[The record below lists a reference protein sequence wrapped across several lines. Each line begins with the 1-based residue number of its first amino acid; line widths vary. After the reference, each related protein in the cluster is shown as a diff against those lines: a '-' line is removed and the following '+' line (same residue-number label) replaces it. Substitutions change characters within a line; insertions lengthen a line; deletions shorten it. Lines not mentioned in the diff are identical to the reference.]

1 MSGRAAGAPD
11 DDDSVQSRLASSNGA
26 LQNLLARLGTGI
38 EDLMPS
44 GGRVR
49 MKELLASLKDHDEG
63 RQMEALNELCDVLS
77 MGQEEILIGF
87 NIDAFLPVL
96 VELLNYEHNP
106 EIMLLS
112 CRAITHLLEVL
123 PKSAAKVVGC
133 GAVPLFCQRLLT
145 IEFIDVAEQSLL
157 AMHKLS
163 TEHPEPLLRANGLA
177 AALSFIDFFD
187 INTQRTAAATAAN
200 MCRNI
205 AEDLF
210 VDVAQMIP
218 NLTQLLSIDDQKIV
232 ESAVLCFVRL
242 VESFSSSEAQLEDIA
257 NHGMLNQLLR
267 LLRPRNQEGRSFE
280 VSTGTYT
287 SIVKTLSL
295 SCRGSS
301 KLAVSL
307 LEQDIIKT
315 VHAIINK
322 EEDAQLSGTALM
334 TSGLSGGLARI
345 EALLRAVVAVKR
357 PVEQLLHTLVLAN
370 ELLPPVQV
378 TPRF

>member
-1 MSGRAAGAPD
+1 M
-11 DDDSVQSRLASSNGA
+11 
-26 LQNLLARLGTGI
+26 
-38 EDLMPS
+38 EDLLPS
-44 GGRVR
+44 GGRR
-49 MKELLASLKDHDEG
+49 MKELLTSLKEHDEG

-123 PKSAAKVVGC
+123 PKSAAKVVSC

-157 AMHKLS
+157 ALHKLS
-163 TEHPEPLLRANGLA
+163 TEHPEPLLRANGLS

-205 AEDLF
+205 AEDQF
-210 VDVAQMIP
+210 QIVSEMIP

-257 NHGMLNQLLR
+257 RLGMLNQ
-267 LLRPRNQEGRSFE
+267 
-280 VSTGTYT
+280 
-287 SIVKTLSL
+287 
-295 SCRGSS
+295 
-301 KLAVSL
+301 
-307 LEQDIIKT
+307 
-315 VHAIINK
+315 
-322 EEDAQLSGTALM
+322 
-334 TSGLSGGLARI
+334 
-345 EALLRAVVAVKR
+345 
-357 PVEQLLHTLVLAN
+357 
-370 ELLPPVQV
+370 V
-378 TPRF
+378 TPLTCCRESGYGSISATRCCTTLPE